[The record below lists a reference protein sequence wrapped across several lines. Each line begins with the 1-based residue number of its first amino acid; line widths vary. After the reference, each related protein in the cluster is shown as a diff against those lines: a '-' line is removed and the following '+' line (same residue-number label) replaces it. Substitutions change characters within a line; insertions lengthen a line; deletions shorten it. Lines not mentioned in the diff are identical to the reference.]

1 MSSEIQVE
9 ALDLGKEFPGRRG
22 ERVRAVDR
30 VSFRAG
36 AGEVF
41 GLLGV
46 NGAGKT
52 TTLRLLSTMLRP
64 SSGDARVC
72 GFSLLQD
79 PENVRGCIG
88 FLSASTGTY
97 GRLTAREM
105 VAYFGRLHGMDRSAI
120 ARRTEELFARLGLQP
135 FADVRCDR
143 LSTGN
148 RQKVSIV
155 RAMLHDPAVVILDEA
170 TAGLDVLASR
180 SIVELVKDC
189 RARDKC
195 VLFSTH
201 RMDEVEALCDRVAVI
216 HRGRVLA
223 CETIEAM
230 RARAR
235 DGRVEAA
242 FVAMLGEA
250 S

>member
-1 MSSEIQVE
+1 MSPPDAVVAEGLVK
-9 ALDLGKEFPGRRG
+9 DFPQKRR
-22 ERVRAVDR
+22 ETVRAVDG
-30 VSFRAG
+30 VSFVAK

-64 SSGDARVC
+64 TAGDARVC
-72 GFSLLQD
+72 GHSLTRE
-79 PENVRGCIG
+79 PEQVRRCLG
-88 FLSASTGTY
+88 FLSAATGVY

-105 VAYFGRLHGMDRSAI
+105 VGYFGRLHGLSAADI
-120 ARRTEELFARLGLQP
+120 ARRTEELFARLQLEA

-155 RAMLHDPAVVILDEA
+155 RAILHDPPLLILDEA
-170 TAGLDVLASR
+170 TAGLDVLAAR
-180 SIVELVKDC
+180 AIVDLVKDC
-189 RARDKC
+189 RARGKC

-216 HRGRVLA
+216 HRGRLLA
-223 CETIEAM
+223 CETLSAM
-230 RARAR
+230 RARAGG
-235 DGRVEAA
+235 GRVEEA
-242 FVAMLGEA
+242 FLAMLGETP
-250 S
+250 

>member
-1 MSSEIQVE
+1 MSGSPTVIAEG
-9 ALDLGKEFPGRRG
+9 LCKDFPSRRG
-22 ERVRAVDR
+22 HKVRAVDG
-30 VSFRAG
+30 VTFSAFE
-36 AGEVF
+36 GEVF

-64 SSGDARVC
+64 SAGDARVC
-72 GFSLLQD
+72 GHSLLQ
-79 PENVRGCIG
+79 EAGAIRRCIG
-88 FLSASTGTY
+88 FLSAATGVY

-105 VAYFGRLHGMDRSAI
+105 VAYFGRLHGMDSRRI
-120 ARRTEELFARLGLQP
+120 AQRTEELFGRLQLDA

-155 RAMLHDPAVVILDEA
+155 RAILHDPPLLILDEA

-180 SIVELVKDC
+180 AIVELVKDC
-189 RARDKC
+189 RSRGKC

-216 HRGRVLA
+216 HRGRLLA
-223 CETIEAM
+223 CATLSEM
-230 RARAR
+230 RARAGG
-235 DGRVEAA
+235 GRIEEA

>member
-1 MSSEIQVE
+1 MSGPPLVIAEG
-9 ALDLGKEFPGRRG
+9 LCKDFPSRRG
-22 ERVRAVDR
+22 QKVRAVDG
-30 VSFRAG
+30 VTFSALG
-36 AGEVF
+36 GEVF

-64 SSGDARVC
+64 SAGEARVC
-72 GFSLLQD
+72 GHSLLR
-79 PENVRGCIG
+79 EAGEVRRCIG
-88 FLSASTGTY
+88 FLSAATGVY

-105 VAYFGRLHGMDRSAI
+105 VAYFGRLHGMDDRQISQ
-120 ARRTEELFARLGLQP
+120 RTEELFGRLQLEA
-135 FADVRCDR
+135 FADVRCDS

-155 RAMLHDPAVVILDEA
+155 RAILHDPPLLILDEA

-180 SIVELVKDC
+180 AIVELVKDC
-189 RARDKC
+189 RSRGKC

-201 RMDEVEALCDRVAVI
+201 RMDEVEALCDRVAII
-216 HRGRVLA
+216 HRGRLLS
-223 CETIEAM
+223 CSTLSEM
-230 RARAR
+230 RARAGG
-235 DGRVEAA
+235 GRIEEA